1 MLIPTIPIG
10 IEYLKSLLS
19 FSPLVLSSR
28 SLLSFSPPLP
38 SRWKKSWSSFTAD
51 DITCMDGGVWMGE
64 DGGKKEACTYISIA
78 QLHR

>member
-19 FSPLVLSSR
+19 FSPLVLSS
-28 SLLSFSPPLP
+28 
-38 SRWKKSWSSFTAD
+38 FTFEVEE
-51 DITCMDGGVWMGE
+51 ILVQLHRRRHYLHGWGCMDGGVWMGE